1 MLILSA
7 DFETG
12 KIICYNALNNNF
24 DTKQKQDN
32 RFLSNYNQNGQLSCA
47 WTLFGKIELRIVF
60 YS

>member
-12 KIICYNALNNNF
+12 KITCYNALNNF

-32 RFLSNYNQNGQLSCA
+32 RFLSNYNQNEQLSCA
-47 WTLFGKIELRIVF
+47 
-60 YS
+60 